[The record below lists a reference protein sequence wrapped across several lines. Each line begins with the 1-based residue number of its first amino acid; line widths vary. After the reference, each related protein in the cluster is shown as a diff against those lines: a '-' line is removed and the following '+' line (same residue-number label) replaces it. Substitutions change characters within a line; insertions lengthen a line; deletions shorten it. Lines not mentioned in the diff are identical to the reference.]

1 MLLLIGNKDV
11 PLNISQEKERDVL
24 YKGDILTILP
34 FNYEPTRAEIDT
46 YIFIEVDLT
55 PEEIDAL
62 LTPLLEDQLLLE
74 EEHLT
79 GQVFQRKAKR
89 KFKLDV
95 DRMKTKFKEKIEKTV
110 INNNIID
117 KSLLA
122 P

>member
-1 MLLLIGNKDV
+1 MGIYRNTAIIFFLMHSLCFAEPMLLLIGNKDV

-79 GQVFQRKAKR
+79 GQVFPRKAKR
-89 KFKLDV
+89 
-95 DRMKTKFKEKIEKTV
+95 RSEE
-110 INNNIID
+110 
-117 KSLLA
+117 
-122 P
+122 